1 MCIRD
6 SPNLLNQSE
15 VRQEAIRAIAAFE
28 DGNLG
33 DLLLKKYNS
42 FNLVEKQEAIQTLAS
57 RPVYGWRL
65 AGAIT
70 DQSIAKKE
78 IPPYIA
84 LQLKRV
90 VGHGFV
96 EIWGPIDEVD
106 TDIKADFAKYQR
118 LLNDQAVAAAN
129 PQNGR
134 FVFQRTC
141 WSCHKMY
148 EDGGNLGPD
157 LTGSNRANVGYLLS
171 NILDPSGEIQDDY
184 KMVVITTQD
193 GRTISGNITGE
204 SERQVTL
211 RTVNQDALIINKST
225 IQTREQTEKS
235 IMPEGLLNTL
245 TEEEVLDLMA
255 YMRTTIQIPLEEE
268 TNLSTSIK

>member
-1 MCIRD
+1 
-6 SPNLLNQSE
+6 
-15 VRQEAIRAIAAFE
+15 
-28 DGNLG
+28 
-33 DLLLKKYNS
+33 LKKYKN
-42 FNLVEKQEAIQTLAS
+42 FTLVEKQEAIQTLAS
-57 RPVYGWRL
+57 RPTYGWRL
-65 AGAIT
+65 AGAL
-70 DQSIAKKE
+70 KE
-78 IPPYIA
+78 NTISRKDIPPYIA

-90 VGHGFV
+90 VGNGFV

-106 TDIKADFAKYQR
+106 TDIQADFAKYQR
-118 LLNDQAVAAAN
+118 LLNDKAVASAN
-129 PQNGR
+129 PNNGR

-171 NILDPSGEIQDDY
+171 NILDPSGEIQEDY
-184 KMVVITTQD
+184 KMVVLTTQD

-204 SERQVTL
+204 SERQLTL
-211 RTVNQDALIINKST
+211 RTINQDALVLNKSD
-225 IQTREQTEKS
+225 IQTREQTDKS

-255 YMRTTIQIPLEEE
+255 YMRTVEQVELQEEVLNE
-268 TNLSTSIK
+268 D